1 MGQAAPDE
9 RPTRLRATWWA
20 IAGAAGLVA
29 ILALAWRLGW
39 LDGFPHYEQLVQWL
53 QHEQLVEWMR
63 RDGIAGPLICIG
75 IQFLQVVVFAIP
87 GEITQFA
94 AGYVFGAG
102 WGFFYSIIG
111 ILCGAAFDF
120 GFAKAVGRP
129 VVERMIGSEQL
140 ARIDEALQSRKGH
153 VAIFVLFLLP
163 GTPKDAMS
171 YAAGLSP
178 LGLGRFLA
186 LSVPARAPAL
196 MASTLFGSQA
206 YDRNFTAMLW
216 IGLSVVLVLAGTAYY
231 QWRRRTA

>member
-1 MGQAAPDE
+1 MERAASDQRQT
-9 RPTRLRATWWA
+9 RPPARAWV
-20 IAGAAGLVA
+20 IVGAAGLA
-29 ILALAWRLGW
+29 GILALGWVLGW
-39 LDGFPHYEQLVQWL
+39 HNHLP
-53 QHEQLVEWMR
+53 QHDQLVEWMR

-75 IQFLQVVVFAIP
+75 IQFLQVVIFAIP

-102 WGFFYSIIG
+102 WGFLYSIIG

-129 VVERMIGSEQL
+129 VVQRMIGTDKL

-153 VAIFVLFLLP
+153 VAIFLLFLLP

-178 LGLGRFLA
+178 LSLGRFLA
-186 LSVPARAPAL
+186 LSIPARSPAL

-206 YDRNFTAMLW
+206 YDRNFAAMLW
-216 IGLSVVLVLAGTAYY
+216 LSLGVALALASAAYY

>member
-1 MGQAAPDE
+1 MGQSALEE
-9 RPTRLRATWWA
+9 RPERPHAKRWA
-20 IAGAAGLVA
+20 IAGGAGLVA
-29 ILALAWRLGW
+29 ILALAWSLGW
-39 LDGFPHYEQLVQWL
+39 LDRLPQHDQLVQ
-53 QHEQLVEWMR
+53 WMR

-111 ILCGAAFDF
+111 ILLGAAFDF

-129 VVERMIGSEQL
+129 MVERMIGTEKL
-140 ARIDEALQSRKGH
+140 ARIDESLQSRKGH

-216 IGLSVVLVLAGTAYY
+216 IGLAVVLVLASTAYY

>member
-1 MGQAAPDE
+1 MGQAVPGE
-9 RPTRLRATWWA
+9 RPTRPHAERWA

-29 ILALAWRLGW
+29 ISALAWRLGW
-39 LDGFPHYEQLVQWL
+39 LDRLPHYDQLVQWL
-53 QHEQLVEWMR
+53 QHEQLVQWMR

-111 ILCGAAFDF
+111 ILLGAAFDF
-120 GFAKAVGRP
+120 GFAKVVGRP
-129 VVERMIGSEQL
+129 VVERMIGSEKL

-231 QWRRRTA
+231 QWRHRTA

>member
-1 MGQAAPDE
+1 MGPAGSDEHPSRLAA
-9 RPTRLRATWWA
+9 RGWA
-20 IAGAAGLVA
+20 LAGAAGLVG
-29 ILALAWRLGW
+29 ILALAWALGW
-39 LDGFPHYEQLVQWL
+39 FDGLPQHDQLV
-53 QHEQLVEWMR
+53 HWMR
-63 RDGIAGPLICIG
+63 REGIAGPLICIG
-75 IQFLQVVVFAIP
+75 IQFLQVVIFAIP

-102 WGFFYSIIG
+102 WGFVYSIIG

-129 VVERMIGSEQL
+129 VVERIIGTEKL
-140 ARIDEALQSRKGH
+140 ERIDESLQSRKGH

-171 YAAGLSP
+171 YAAGLTP
-178 LGLGRFLA
+178 LGLGRFLM

-196 MASTLFGSQA
+196 LASTLFGSQA

-216 IGLSVVLVLAGTAYY
+216 LGLGVVVLLVSTAYY
-231 QWRRRTA
+231 QWRRKTP

>member
-1 MGQAAPDE
+1 MGQAVPDE
-9 RPTRLRATWWA
+9 RPTRPNVKCWA

-29 ILALAWRLGW
+29 ILALAWA
-39 LDGFPHYEQLVQWL
+39 LDSLPWRDQLVLWL
-53 QHEQLVEWMR
+53 QHEQLVQWMR
-63 RDGIAGPLICIG
+63 QDGIAGPLICIG

-102 WGFFYSIIG
+102 WGFIYSIIG
-111 ILCGAAFDF
+111 ILLGAAFDF
-120 GFAKAVGRP
+120 GFAKVVGRP
-129 VVERMIGSEQL
+129 VVERMIGSEKL
-140 ARIDEALQSRKGH
+140 ARIDESLQSRKGH

-196 MASTLFGSQA
+196 MASTLFGSEA
-206 YDRNFTAMLW
+206 YDRDFTAMLW
-216 IGLSVVLVLAGTAYY
+216 IGLGVALVLASTAYY

>member
-1 MGQAAPDE
+1 MERAASDQQTT
-9 RPTRLRATWWA
+9 RPVARGWV
-20 IAGAAGLVA
+20 IAGAAGITG
-29 ILALAWRLGW
+29 ILALAWALGW
-39 LDGFPHYEQLVQWL
+39 YDHLP
-53 QHEQLVEWMR
+53 QHDQLVEWMR

-75 IQFLQVVVFAIP
+75 IQFLQVVIFAIP

-102 WGFFYSIIG
+102 WGFLYSIIG

-129 VVERMIGSEQL
+129 VVQRMIGADKL

-171 YAAGLSP
+171 YGAGLSP
-178 LGLGRFLA
+178 LSLGRFLA

-196 MASTLFGSQA
+196 MASTVFGSQA
-206 YDRNFTAMLW
+206 YDRNFAAMLW
-216 IGLSVVLVLAGTAYY
+216 LSLGVVLALAGAAYY
-231 QWRRRTA
+231 RWRQRAA